1 MKTLIQT
8 SKVLIL
14 SIAVLTAVS
23 YVQSA
28 WDPAPAYDPSDS
40 GFNESEHNAPTPI
53 NVSNS
58 SQVKTGNFTAKVIG
72 ASGFCLGDDCIDAWP
87 TGGSEGGGD
96 EGPDS
101 EKNKNNVLSFSYFKS
116 NQSPS
121 SNYFIK
127 NGIADG
133 VLTVDAFIVTF
144 NEPMEDSD
152 YTTLCS
158 GTTYGDDPRTI
169 GFNSNSVIAYP
180 NVVGKT
186 INGFK
191 VRMSNIYDN
200 RAIAN
205 LDCIIVG

>member
-23 YVQSA
+23 YVQA
-28 WDPAPAYDPSDS
+28 EWGNP
-40 GFNESEHNAPTPI
+40 EQAPTGGNVAAPI
-53 NVSNS
+53 NVSS
-58 SQVKTGNFTAKVIG
+58 SNQDKEG
-72 ASGFCLGDDCIDAWP
+72 GFSAAALVADRITSLEYCLNGDCIDAWP